1 MYSNGAMPQLT
12 AIAVVSGALLYF
24 RCPYQAKVMKMLENS
39 SRTMGA
45 MRSRR
50 VGMGVAFGRIM
61 R

>member
-1 MYSNGAMPQLT
+1 MYSNSAMPQLT

-24 RCPYQAKVMKMLENS
+24 RWPYQAKVMKMFENS

-50 VGMGVAFGRIM
+50 GGMGGAFGKIM

>member
-1 MYSNGAMPQLT
+1 MYSNRAMPQLI

-24 RCPYQAKVMKMLENS
+24 RWTYQAKVMKMFENS

-45 MRSRR
+45 MRSRK
-50 VGMGVAFGRIM
+50 VGMGAAFGEIM